1 MDSDVRMTARWIG
14 VPLLL
19 SPPVAAGTIVCM
31 DKIPRRTGHDKLD
44 EIRARMLPIA
54 SLSRGQTPWDSLS
67 RDDLLFL
74 VQSYHA
80 QNERSVSALER
91 ADLFGL
97 LQREALIGA
106 RAAADY
112 VFSEYIGPTTEKVA
126 YRGTEV
132 ADSFYG
138 REEGEIFWQAS
149 MRSVSGLLA
158 FDVGDTIWWAC
169 DTCQIHLGIKAGRS
183 PESPRAK
190 SCEGGASCSFRLA
203 VWGDGK
209 PSPMEAGK

>member
-1 MDSDVRMTARWIG
+1 MDN
-14 VPLLL
+14 
-19 SPPVAAGTIVCM
+19 
-31 DKIPRRTGHDKLD
+31 IPRRTGHDKLD
-44 EIRARMLPIA
+44 EIRERMLPVA

-67 RDDLLFL
+67 REDLLFL

-91 ADLFGL
+91 ADLYGQL
-97 LQREALIGA
+97 SRETLVGA

-112 VFSEYIGPTTEKVA
+112 VFSEYLGPTTEKVA

-132 ADSFYG
+132 TDSFYG
-138 REEGEIFWQAS
+138 REEGEVFWQAS

-169 DTCQIHLGIKAGRS
+169 DTCQVHLGIKAGRS

-190 SCEGGASCSFRLA
+190 SCEGGGRCSFRLA
-203 VWGDGK
+203 VWDDGK
-209 PSPMEAGK
+209 LSRAEGRK